1 MALFEWK
8 SEYSVSVKRFDG
20 DHKKLFSLLNE
31 LNDAMALG
39 QGRFVIQSVL
49 QQLLD
54 YTRQH
59 FAAEEAAMRTVAFE
73 GLSSHIVEH
82 RELTAKVE
90 EFAAEYKNGGSS
102 VTIEVLYFLRDWLDH
117 HILCTDHKYKEA
129 LKQSGLY

>member
-1 MALFEWK
+1 MALFGWK
-8 SEYSVSVKRFDG
+8 QEYSVSVGRFDV

-39 QGRFVIQSVL
+39 QGRFVVQSVL

-54 YTRQH
+54 YTHQH
-59 FAAEEAAMRTVAFE
+59 FAAEELAMRTVAFQ

-90 EFAAEYKNGGSS
+90 EFAAAYKNGDTSL
-102 VTIEVLYFLRDWLDH
+102 TIDVLYFLYNWLDH
-117 HILCTDHKYKEA
+117 HILCTDRKYAEA
-129 LKQSGLY
+129 LKQSSIC